1 MRICREF
8 SNAKFGHFG
17 QLKFKDIKMGL
28 CDPPSYY
35 CSWLITHKKRR
46 ALNAVISSSTF
57 SIFLGEAL
65 SNLFQC
71 YSSTPNEMTFLKA
84 ADIS

>member
-28 CDPPSYY
+28 CDSPSYY
-35 CSWLITHKKRR
+35 CSWLITHKKGR
-46 ALNAVISSSTF
+46 ALNPVIGSTF
-57 SIFLGEAL
+57 SIPLGEAH
-65 SNLFQC
+65 SNVESVTVL
-71 YSSTPNEMTFLKA
+71 PK
-84 ADIS
+84 